1 MPARVALA
9 PSAHGGTPAEHTLG
23 EGKGLL
29 CPRLSGTVPKP
40 FVFLRKTV
48 WFFMPPPRRIQL
60 SQDMLIAAFGDSW
73 SAEDVSA
80 AAELL
85 AGGEGRFPSGI
96 RSLPSDLVR
105 AVQRERLLA
114 ATMRAS
120 AELGYEEFSVQDVL
134 DRAGVSRPTFY
145 EHFENKEDGFLAAF
159 DAAALRLLTRLEQT
173 ADANSESWRGRLR
186 LSLEELLRFVREEPD
201 AAMTLVVDSRAAT
214 PAALR
219 RRDEL
224 LERLADCLDTEVRAD
239 IAEAQAPSAIS
250 AAGIVGGIESL
261 LYSRLYRGEGDDL
274 DSLLPSL
281 MYFAV
286 LPYEGHEAASEEMNA
301 TAVS

>member
-1 MPARVALA
+1 MR
-9 PSAHGGTPAEHTLG
+9 
-23 EGKGLL
+23 
-29 CPRLSGTVPKP
+29 SG
-40 FVFLRKTV
+40 
-48 WFFMPPPRRIQL
+48 RIQL
-60 SQDMLIAAFGDSW
+60 SQDRLIAAFGDSW
-73 SAEDVSA
+73 PAEDVSA

-120 AELGYEEFSVQDVL
+120 AELGYRDFNVQDVL

-145 EHFENKEDGFLAAF
+145 EHFDNKEDGFLAAF
-159 DAAALRLLTRLEQT
+159 DAAAQRLRERLER
-173 ADANSESWRGRLR
+173 AVEGCDGSWRERLR
-186 LSLEELLRFVREEPD
+186 LALEELLRFVGEESD
-201 AAMTLVVDSRAAT
+201 AATTLIVDSRAAT
-214 PAALR
+214 PAALQ

-224 LERLADCLDTEVRAD
+224 LDHFGTCLDAQVRAD
-239 IAEAQAPSAIS
+239 LHDGPAPSAIS

-261 LYSRLYRGEGDDL
+261 LYSRLYRGESSDIET
-274 DSLLPSL
+274 LLPSL

-286 LPYEGHEAASEEMNA
+286 LPYEGHEAASGEMAAAA
-301 TAVS
+301 TVG

>member
-1 MPARVALA
+1 
-9 PSAHGGTPAEHTLG
+9 
-23 EGKGLL
+23 
-29 CPRLSGTVPKP
+29 
-40 FVFLRKTV
+40 
-48 WFFMPPPRRIQL
+48 MPPSRIQL
-60 SQDMLIAAFGDSW
+60 SQDMLIAAFGDNW
-73 SAEDVSA
+73 SPDDVSA

-114 ATMRAS
+114 ATMRAA
-120 AELGYEEFSVQDVL
+120 AELGYRDYSVQDVL

-159 DAAALRLLTRLEQT
+159 DAAASRLRERLER
-173 ADANSESWRGRLR
+173 AAEGGDSWRERLR
-186 LSLEELLRFVREEPD
+186 LALAELLRFVREEED
-201 AAMTLVVDSRAAT
+201 AAVMLVVDARAASA
-214 PAALR
+214 AALE
-219 RRDEL
+219 RRDAL
-224 LERLADCLDTEVRAD
+224 LESFAECLDSQVRAGLV
-239 IAEAQAPSAIS
+239 EAPAPSEVS

-261 LYSRLYRGEGDDL
+261 LYSRLYRGEGKDL

-301 TAVS
+301 ATIAG